1 MRYARSF
8 GVGLALAAVIL
19 VAAAIV
25 GHAEGIWMLEVWIAG
40 FGLVLAG
47 ALALG
52 INLGIPIAVR
62 SLDDYGRPVHA
73 PGAAAR
79 LALGS
84 LGLYVGA
91 MASALIAG

>member
-8 GVGLALAAVIL
+8 GTGLVIAAVIL
-19 VAAAIV
+19 AVAAAL
-25 GHAEGIWMLEVWIAG
+25 GHAEGIWVLDVWLAG

-73 PGAAAR
+73 PGSAAR

-84 LGLYVGA
+84 LGLYAGA
-91 MASALIAG
+91 MVSALIAG

>member
-1 MRYARSF
+1 VRYARSVS
-8 GVGLALAAVIL
+8 VGLALAAVIL
-19 VAAAIV
+19 VVAAAL
-25 GHAEGIWMLEVWIAG
+25 GNAEGVWVLDVWLAG

-52 INLGIPIAVR
+52 VNLGIPIAVR
-62 SLDDYGRPVHA
+62 SLDEYGRPVHA

-84 LGLYVGA
+84 LGVYAGA
-91 MASALIAG
+91 MASALITG